1 MSELLKITFDKSTYE
16 SAKSHV
22 DFITEHDE
30 YLGFCHAEVMMSF
43 AVHTFYELC
52 EVAYPNLDL
61 QKQLLAFISKKAIQM
76 SEGMVLQTYPYSLSD
91 DTELTHSLCLDDLV
105 HES

>member
-1 MSELLKITFDKSTYE
+1 MHQLLKMSFDKSTYE
-16 SAKSHV
+16 SAKKHV

-30 YLGFCHAEVMMSF
+30 YLGFTHSDVMLSF
-43 AVHTFYELC
+43 ALHTFYELC
-52 EVAYPNLDL
+52 EVTYPNIDL

-76 SEGMVLQTYPYSLSD
+76 SEDMVQQTYPYDLSD
-91 DTELTHSLCLDDLV
+91 DTELTHSICLDDLV